1 MDDLFKQLKE
11 KGYCIVY
18 MDDILI
24 YTKSKEK
31 LHEATLEVL
40 KIVRDNDLYLK
51 TEKCKFYKEKVSFL
65 GMVVEHNKVSMDP
78 AKLKGISDW
87 PTPTSVKE
95 IWSFLGLCNYYRRFI
110 EDYANCARALNNRL
124 RKDLPFEWPDECQLS
139 FDDLKGCFAK
149 EPVLMIPD
157 PTRPFQIE
165 SDASLYATGAVLSQL
180 DGNGDRHSCS
190 FISKT
195 FSPAKRNYE
204 IYDRELLA
212 IIRALSE
219 WRHYIQGSAHT
230 TVVHSD
236 HKNLTYFR
244 SAQKLNRRQ
253 ARWSLNLSEFDLQ
266 LIHVPGKKMIVSDAL
281 SRRTD
286 HSSGNERNNEDITL
300 LPNHLFA
307 NTIDS
312 EPILHILINLIDTE
326 LQEKIANAKNL
337 NTSAAEALK
346 LLLEAQIVASLI
358 HDV

>member
-1 MDDLFKQLKE
+1 MVVPLISELMDLLRGAKYFTKLDIRLGYNNVRIKDGDQWKGAFTTNRGLFEPTVMFFRMCNSPATFQAMMDDLFKQLKE

-24 YTKSKEK
+24 SAESKEK
-31 LHEATLEVL
+31 LREATLKVL
-40 KIVRDNDLYLK
+40 KIIRDNDLYLK
-51 TEKCKFYKEKVSFL
+51 TEKCEFYKEKVSFL

-95 IWSFLGLCNYYRRFI
+95 IRSFLGLCNYYRRFI
-110 EDYANCARALNNRL
+110 RDYANRAKALNNRL
-124 RKDLPFEWPDECQLS
+124 RKDLPFEWPDKCQLS

-165 SDASLYATGAVLSQL
+165 SDASLYATGAVLSQI
-180 DGNGDRHSCS
+180 DGNGDRHPCS

-195 FSPAKRNYE
+195 FSPAERNYE

-212 IIRALSE
+212 IICALSE
-219 WRHYIQGSAHT
+219 WHHYIQGSAHT

-244 SAQKLNRRQ
+244 SAQKLN
-253 ARWSLNLSEFDLQ
+253 
-266 LIHVPGKKMIVSDAL
+266 
-281 SRRTD
+281 
-286 HSSGNERNNEDITL
+286 
-300 LPNHLFA
+300 
-307 NTIDS
+307 
-312 EPILHILINLIDTE
+312 
-326 LQEKIANAKNL
+326 
-337 NTSAAEALK
+337 
-346 LLLEAQIVASLI
+346 
-358 HDV
+358 